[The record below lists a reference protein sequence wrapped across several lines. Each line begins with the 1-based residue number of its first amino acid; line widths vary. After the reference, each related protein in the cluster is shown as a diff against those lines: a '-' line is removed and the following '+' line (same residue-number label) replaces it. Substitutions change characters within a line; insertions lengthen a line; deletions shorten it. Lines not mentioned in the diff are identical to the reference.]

1 MRRLAVALIAVG
13 LLTARTAGAEPIS
26 VNLDSSNGGFA
37 QVVSWNPGW
46 FAIDLGTLQMPA
58 SSDGFFLIDGLR
70 HGSDY
75 TVTFNVSGIANWSTL
90 TAEVLDPVDDDDA
103 IDPVPPPTYVP
114 SGYST
119 SNKMDGFS
127 FAQGSGI
134 ERSALFAGG
143 AATLEPNETS
153 NFSDML
159 IFSGL
164 TGADTARVTFGLRDR
179 IGERGFLLRLSASP
193 PLDASAVPEPASML
207 LIGTGLAGLVARRRR
222 SQSLKTAA

>member
-13 LLTARTAGAEPIS
+13 LVTARTAGAEPIS

-37 QVVSWNPGW
+37 QEVSWSPGW

-58 SSDGFFLIDGLR
+58 SSDGFFLIDGLK

-75 TVTFNVSGIANWSTL
+75 TVTFNVSGIANWDML
-90 TAEVLDPVDDDDA
+90 TAEVLDPVDGDDA
-103 IDPVPPPTYVP
+103 TDPQPPPGYVP
-114 SGYST
+114 AGYST
-119 SNKMDGFS
+119 SNKIDGFS
-127 FAQGSGI
+127 FAQGSGLT
-134 ERSALFAGG
+134 RSALFAGG
-143 AATLEPNETS
+143 SAAVDANEAS
-153 NFSDML
+153 HFSDML

-179 IGERGFLLRLSASP
+179 LGDRGFLLRLSASP
-193 PLDASAVPEPASML
+193 PVASEVPEPASML

-222 SQSLKTAA
+222 LQSVKSAA